1 MKATLRKKKIKNGKE
16 SLYLDFYP
24 AIIHPLKGTLTRRE
38 FLGLYIYSRPKTEIE
53 RIHNK
58 ETKAL
63 GENIRAKR
71 QIALQNGNYDFL
83 SRDHSK
89 TSFLNYFKEL
99 VEQRKKNKQA
109 WKSAYF
115 YFYRFT
121 EGNLL
126 FEQLTEKRCA
136 AFKDYLLDTHL
147 LKSQKPLKQNSA
159 ASYFN
164 VFKEAVNQAYDDK
177 LVKVNPVRKIKSIK
191 MEESEREFLTF
202 EELQAMAKAECDNPL
217 LKKAA
222 FFSALTGLRW
232 SDVEELTWGEV
243 QHSEMNGHYLRFKME
258 KVDRPLTLNINDQAR
273 EILGESGLPDEQV
286 FKGLKY
292 GNNITNFINRWA
304 IKAGITK
311 YLTFHCF
318 RHTYATLQLT
328 LGTDL
333 YTVSKMLG
341 HKNIQTTQ
349 IYAKVIDKKKK
360 EAANRIPKIEF

>member
-1 MKATLRKKKIKNGKE
+1 MKATLRKKKIKNSKE

-24 AIIHPLKGTLTRRE
+24 PIIHPEKGSLTRRE
-38 FLGLYIYSRPKTEIE
+38 FLGLYIYSRPKNEEE
-53 RIHNK
+53 RKHNK

-63 GENIRAKR
+63 AENIRAKR

-83 SRDHSK
+83 CKDHSK
-89 TSFLNYFKEL
+89 TSFLNYFKGL
-99 VEQRKKNKQA
+99 VENRKKNQQT
-109 WKSAYF
+109 WKSTYL

-121 EGNLL
+121 DGNLL
-126 FEQLTEKRCA
+126 FERLTEKLCKS
-136 AFKDYLLDTHL
+136 FKDYLLNTHL
-147 LKSQKPLKQNSA
+147 LRSQKPLKQNSA

-164 VFKEAVNQAYDDK
+164 VFKEAVNQTYYDK
-177 LVKVNPVRKIKSIK
+177 LLKVNPVEQIRSIEP
-191 MEESEREFLTF
+191 EESDREFLTF

-232 SDVEELTWGEV
+232 SDIQELTWEEV
-243 QHSEMNGHYLRFKME
+243 QHSDMNGHYLRFKME
-258 KVDRPLTLNINDQAR
+258 KTDRPLTLNINDQAR
-273 EILGESGLPDEQV
+273 EILGKRGLLNDQV

-292 GNNITNFINRWA
+292 GNNITTFLNRWA
-304 IKAGITK
+304 IRAGINK

-333 YTVSKMLG
+333 YTVSKLLG

-360 EAANRIPKIEF
+360 EAANRIPKIDF